1 MGRSTSCLKIITCG
15 SDSTEIDDAIDV
27 PENKR
32 SSDRKGWSFRK
43 RSERHRVL
51 SNTVIQEA
59 PSELKESPEST
70 GFNFQQPDVSIA
82 HEKTSS
88 IQYTEEKPHLLTPKE
103 EYIEEKSQL
112 LTPKDEYIEE
122 KPQLLT
128 PKEEY
133 IEQKPQLL
141 TPKEDYIEEK
151 PQLLTP
157 KEEYIEEIS
166 QLVAPTEYTEEKS
179 QLLAPKEYTEEKSQL
194 LIPEDSKVHEPVA
207 ATTNEAED
215 DANLDESVVV
225 IVQTAIRRFLAQKEL
240 GKLKNLVKLQA
251 AVRGHLVRRHA
262 VGTLRCVQA
271 IVKMQVLVRTR
282 LSQEGSYAEKKLDR
296 KHHKYNQ
303 NLGSSATKQNATST
317 STEKLLSNRFARQLM
332 DSTPKTKSIH
342 IKCDPS
348 KPNSAWSWLER
359 WMSVSSSEKAAP
371 AELPIEQP
379 EREKSDSCDSP
390 VDATVP
396 SEAISESNEP
406 KSDVREM
413 LVSSESEENLIT
425 YDAANF
431 KFEACKPTSFSVTD
445 DLEHP
450 QIDNMSTSELKETS
464 QDLTMQTDA
473 HSQTEDCLSHKP
485 EIESEQPKRSMKR
498 FTSEQLETEAKK
510 FVFGSRKASNPAFVA
525 AQTKFEELSLTA
537 NSSRSINSSLQ
548 DVGVE
553 SNMDTVSSGA
563 DTISRSKEPSVPENP
578 VLNYWRVQHGGSEC
592 GTELSVTST
601 LDSPDRFEVGII
613 EYEHGAKVSE
623 QENCSSNSTKDLDVQ
638 ENDSI
643 AILLPDSSLCFAD
656 QPEKLDDAKGESAN
670 LNVVD
675 SPQVE
680 QEPLKITSDLQ
691 RERDS
696 ETGNQAYRS
705 SPEAS
710 PGSHMTVPE
719 SQGTPSSQVSVKAQK
734 KKTDRSSQ
742 KRKSLSAAKGSPST
756 PAHDSGA
763 RSSMEQLPK
772 DQKNGKRRNSFGST
786 GPENIDEEP
795 RDSNSSNSLPHFMQA
810 TESARAKAN
819 ANNSPRS
826 SPDVQDRDIYIKKRH
841 SLPGAN
847 GRQGSP
853 RIQLSM
859 SQAQQGAK
867 GHGTNPLREYM
878 LSRHAAIGHFGV
890 LEPRNC
896 WAFREKMAKV
906 KGYLEQPYA
915 TVPRYSTSQIEKWS

>member
-1 MGRSTSCLKIITCG
+1 MGKSTSCFKIITCG
-15 SDSTEIDDAIDV
+15 SDSAEKDDAIDV
-27 PENKR
+27 PENKT
-32 SSDRKGWSFRK
+32 SNDKKGWSFRK

-51 SNTVIQEA
+51 SNTVIEEA
-59 PSELKESPEST
+59 PSGLKESPESA
-70 GFNFQQPDVSIA
+70 GFNFLQPDVSITP
-82 HEKTSS
+82 EKTSTV
-88 IQYTEEKPHLLTPKE
+88 QYTEEKPPLLTPKA
-103 EYIEEKSQL
+103 YIEEK
-112 LTPKDEYIEE
+112 
-122 KPQLLT
+122 
-128 PKEEY
+128 
-133 IEQKPQLL
+133 
-141 TPKEDYIEEK
+141 
-151 PQLLTP
+151 
-157 KEEYIEEIS
+157 S
-166 QLVAPTEYTEEKS
+166 QLVAPTEYAEEKSKLPMPIEYTEEKS
-179 QLLAPKEYTEEKSQL
+179 QSLVPKEYTEEKSQL
-194 LIPEDSKVHEPVA
+194 LTPEDSKVHEPIA

-225 IVQTAIRRFLAQKEL
+225 IIQTAIRGFLAQKEL

-271 IVKMQVLVRTR
+271 IVKMQVLFRAR
-282 LSQEGSYAEKKLDR
+282 LSQEASYAEKQLDQ
-296 KHHKYNQ
+296 KHHKDNQ
-303 NLGSSATKQNATST
+303 SLGSSATKQNSTYTSI
-317 STEKLLSNRFARQLM
+317 EKLLSNRFARQLM
-332 DSTPKTKSIH
+332 DSTPKTKPIH

-359 WMSVSSSEKAAP
+359 WVSVSSSEMAAP

-390 VDATVP
+390 VDAIVL

-406 KSDVREM
+406 KSDVRET

-431 KFEACKPTSFSVTD
+431 KFEACQPTSSTVTD

-450 QIDNMSTSELKETS
+450 QIDNMSSSNLKKTS
-464 QDLTMQTDA
+464 QDQTMQTDV
-473 HSQTEDCLSHKP
+473 HSQTEDCLPCKL
-485 EIESEQPKRSMKR
+485 EIESEEPKRSMKR
-498 FTSEQLETEAKK
+498 FASEKMETEAKK
-510 FVFGSRKASNPAFVA
+510 FVFGSKKASNPAFIA
-525 AQTKFEELSLTA
+525 AQAKFEELHLTA
-537 NSSRSINSSLQ
+537 NSSRSINSSHQ

-553 SNMDTVSSGA
+553 SNMDIVASGT
-563 DTISRSKEPSVPENP
+563 DTISRSKEPSIQENP

-601 LDSPDRFEVGII
+601 LDSPDIYEVGTI
-613 EYEHGAKVSE
+613 EYEHGAKASE

-643 AILLPDSSLCFAD
+643 AILLPDSSLTVVD
-656 QPEKLDDAKGESAN
+656 QPEKLDDAKDESAN
-670 LNVVD
+670 FIVVD

-680 QEPLKITSDLQ
+680 REPLKSTSDLQ

-696 ETGNQAYRS
+696 ETGNLAYRS

-710 PGSHMTVPE
+710 PRSHLTVPE
-719 SQGTPSSQVSVKAQK
+719 SQGTPSSQVSVKAK
-734 KKTDRSSQ
+734 KKKDDKSSQ

-772 DQKNGKRRNSFGST
+772 DQKTGKRRNSFGST
-786 GPENIDEEP
+786 RPENIDEEP
-795 RDSNSSNSLPHFMQA
+795 RDSNSSNSLPNFMQA
-810 TESARAKAN
+810 TESARAKVT

-826 SPDVQDRDIYIKKRH
+826 SPDVQDRDTCIKKRH

-853 RIQLSM
+853 RIQRSM

-867 GHGTNPLREYM
+867 GNGTNPLHGM
-878 LSRHAAIGHFGV
+878 F
-890 LEPRNC
+890 
-896 WAFREKMAKV
+896 
-906 KGYLEQPYA
+906 
-915 TVPRYSTSQIEKWS
+915 